1 MNSSLRK
8 LSRRLSIQFLK
19 LPHLSAPHTFTIMS
33 EPLFVTKEGKEY
45 TEPMLFVQ
53 LMQRVT
59 KLEESVALHNKVMR
73 QILQSLDKQQSE
85 QHYDREIFW
94 IKTGRH

>member
-1 MNSSLRK
+1 
-8 LSRRLSIQFLK
+8 
-19 LPHLSAPHTFTIMS
+19 MS

-59 KLEESVALHNKVMR
+59 KLEEQIQLHNKVMR
-73 QILQSLDKQQSE
+73 QILQSLDNQNN
-85 QHYDREIFW
+85 HYDREIF
-94 IKTGRH
+94 

>member
-1 MNSSLRK
+1 MFSK
-8 LSRRLSIQFLK
+8 P
-19 LPHLSAPHTFTIMS
+19 PHLNAQHTITMS
-33 EPLFVTKEGKEY
+33 EPLFVTKDGQEY

-59 KLEESVALHNKVMR
+59 KLEEQIQLHNKVMR
-73 QILQSLDKQQSE
+73 QILQSLDKQQSD

-94 IKTGRH
+94 KQQGLQH